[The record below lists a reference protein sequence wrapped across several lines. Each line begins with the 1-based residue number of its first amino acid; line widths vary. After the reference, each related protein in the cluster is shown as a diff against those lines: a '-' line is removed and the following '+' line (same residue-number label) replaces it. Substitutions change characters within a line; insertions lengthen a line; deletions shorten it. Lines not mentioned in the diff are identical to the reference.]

1 MQKDIEPVRK
11 RRPFPRFD
19 NLVDNFVTD
28 IERNMFDNWNLP
40 SLRFPDFLSI
50 DREFRLPATDLED
63 KGDKYE
69 LTLEIPGIKKD
80 KIDVKATKNSLEVS
94 GAQEEKS
101 EEKSKNYVYNERT
114 QRSFHRKIA
123 IPDEIIPSQ
132 ISAEMKDGVLE
143 VTLPKKTSTKVEDT
157 TKVEVK

>member
-19 NLVDNFVTD
+19 DLVDNFVTD
-28 IERNMFDNWNLP
+28 IERNMFDTWSLP
-40 SLRFPDFLSI
+40 GLRFPDFWNI
-50 DREFRLPATDLED
+50 EKAYRLPASDLED

-94 GAQEEKS
+94 GVQEEKS

-114 QRSFHRKIA
+114 RRSFHRKIA
-123 IPDEIIPSQ
+123 IPEEIIPSQ

-143 VTLPKKTSTKVEDT
+143 VTIPKKTPTKVEGT